1 MPEPVAADELDA
13 AARYILVEVVEDA
26 PPLWELAALA
36 HTQHTGSETRIVGL
50 GDDIEDA
57 SERLRVA
64 QRAALALLARGLVEV
79 ETGPDWVE
87 EGKTVAGDAA
97 ERALQDNMSWAWPL
111 HPPRETFVWLVPTPA
126 GKAAAQRIP
135 PDCGRVLTPR
145 RSRVV
150 KRLRGT
156 LARLRA

>member
-36 HTQHTGSETRIVGL
+36 HTQHTGSETRIVGP

-87 EGKTVAGDAA
+87 ARGESRCSAYPSGLWASPHAPAVAGRQAIA
-97 ERALQDNMSWAWPL
+97 RYIGAP
-111 HPPRETFVWLVPTPA
+111 
-126 GKAAAQRIP
+126 
-135 PDCGRVLTPR
+135 
-145 RSRVV
+145 
-150 KRLRGT
+150 
-156 LARLRA
+156 ARLKESTTPTAGCCSQR